1 MDDIEFEDFDSDELE
16 RLLHEAVNPAVP
28 VDVFYAVLDRV
39 IASASRSASRLQE
52 TPSGGDCAV

>member
-1 MDDIEFEDFDSDELE
+1 MDDIDFEDFDAADLE

-39 IASASRSASRLQE
+39 IASAGRPGPGAQE
-52 TPSGGDCAV
+52 APVAGDYAA